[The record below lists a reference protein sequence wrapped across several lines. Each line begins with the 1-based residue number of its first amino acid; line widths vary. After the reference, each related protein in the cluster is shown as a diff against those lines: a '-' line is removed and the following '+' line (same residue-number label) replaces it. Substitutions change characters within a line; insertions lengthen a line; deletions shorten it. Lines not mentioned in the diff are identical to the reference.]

1 MEHQMSYPSDGISI
15 HEISTGDQSAGNG
28 GTGTNNG
35 DISSTPTITFDP
47 SNFATGA
54 TVTSTAGDTVTQ
66 DGSWDASGATG
77 TGGPAFAGFGIGG
90 PATGGEGEGGGT
102 TGSGTGG
109 AATGANGLG
118 GGATGGLGAASGTSS
133 GDVSNSSGHD
143 TSVVTANTTATQT
156 NFLSA
161 DMHQTAMAGIGGAGG
176 SGNTAHGGDVSV
188 DPVSMETTTT
198 TLSNLLN
205 NAEHFSVDDFAH
217 IA

>member
-35 DISSTPTITFDP
+35 DISNTPTITFDP
-47 SNFATGA
+47 SNYAIGA

-118 GGATGGLGAASGTSS
+118 GGASGGLGAA
-133 GDVSNSSGHD
+133 
-143 TSVVTANTTATQT
+143 TTP
-156 NFLSA
+156 LR
-161 DMHQTAMAGIGGAGG
+161 
-176 SGNTAHGGDVSV
+176 
-188 DPVSMETTTT
+188 
-198 TLSNLLN
+198 
-205 NAEHFSVDDFAH
+205 
-217 IA
+217 